1 MKDLSHD
8 DAGKDLNPHPVP
20 YYTSSMG
27 LSFSFFL
34 KIQILQGFSPGMSFS
49 MYINMSKD
57 LKGF

>member
-27 LSFSFFL
+27 LSFFFFEDSDPARFFTRL
-34 KIQILQGFSPGMSFS
+34 EF
-49 MYINMSKD
+49 
-57 LKGF
+57 